1 MNAYKDC
8 DIDYKLKCTNNI
20 QNNEFGKFQDI
31 YNWIECDSTH
41 YPRKKYYFNLRT
53 LRSMWIR
60 LVKNV
65 WLPHFYKKSINI
77 F

>member
-20 QNNEFGKFQDI
+20 QNNEFRKFQDI

-53 LRSMWIR
+53 HYLI
-60 LVKNV
+60 
-65 WLPHFYKKSINI
+65 
-77 F
+77 